1 MKFIHIFISKWSEAY
16 CFVQTITKKM
26 KILDVNTRNI
36 RQISVRFAQN
46 QHKFTRYK
54 WTDIYFSL
62 ITKSAEFVSLV
73 CSPHFSSYNT
83 ELYTAIYS
91 ESHENPSCSL
101 IPMSF
106 CFTID
111 SHNKIEI
118 CTRMGIRRKIGSEL
132 NANWFI
138 ISSSCSYWI
147 ALLFMTKEI
156 KYEEKKEKYDQSKRI

>member
-1 MKFIHIFISKWSEAY
+1 M
-16 CFVQTITKKM
+16 
-26 KILDVNTRNI
+26 
-36 RQISVRFAQN
+36 
-46 QHKFTRYK
+46 
-54 WTDIYFSL
+54 
-62 ITKSAEFVSLV
+62 SLV

-83 ELYTAIYS
+83 ELYTAICREY
-91 ESHENPSCSL
+91 HENPSCSL
-101 IPMSF
+101 ISMTF

-118 CTRMGIRRKIGSEL
+118 CTRTGIRRKIGSEL

-156 KYEEKKEKYDQSKRI
+156 KNEERKKKKTTKVKEYRDPIWITNGWQITEPLQGKYKKTPPHRIQWIERQAGMNRFQSQSEWWR